1 MLGFQMTLQD
11 RARAASLFL
20 KKFDEISA
28 QMEDAVKQQI
38 FSFFMRRP
46 ELMHAARISGRAAEM
61 LSHFRRIA
69 PDLTLQQFFQLANQ
83 TYKAVQEAVNA
94 ADIEALPFL
103 AEYQRKV
110 QSVMRSSNLPPML
123 RALFMGTLSLPA
135 DALLEA
141 MQFNLGAIVGLATRT
156 ASKSG

>member
-1 MLGFQMTLQD
+1 
-11 RARAASLFL
+11 
-20 KKFDEISA
+20 
-28 QMEDAVKQQI
+28 MEDAVKQQI

-141 MQFNLGAIVGLATRT
+141 MQFNLGAIVGLSTRRLPNRVDRFRRFFERLT
-156 ASKSG
+156 DEVSIYLPAFQT